1 MSALHPVS
9 DMTLW
14 CVKQRE
20 LVVIFAEFEVI
31 GFNQ

>member
-1 MSALHPVS
+1 
-9 DMTLW
+9 MTLW